1 MAADQQGSARL
12 GIDLGGTKIEG
23 VLLGADS
30 TVLANKRIAAPRG
43 DYTATIEAVASLVS
57 DLEQTG
63 KTRASHG
70 IGMGIPGSISPRT
83 GLVQG
88 ANSVWLNGKPLKLDL
103 EKHLGRPVRLA
114 NDANC
119 FALSEATDGAGAGA
133 RSVFG
138 VIVGTGCGGGIV
150 IGGKLIDGPNA
161 ISGEWGHNPL
171 PWAEGD
177 EHPGPQCWCGRR
189 GCMETWV
196 SGPGLAA
203 DHKRRTG
210 QDLTAEAVA
219 GLAAQGDQAAADTMT
234 RHASRLARGLAS
246 IVNVLD
252 PEIIVLGGGLSKL
265 EMLYEALPKL
275 MENHIFAAS
284 PRVEI
289 RRPKWGDASGVRG
302 AAWLW

>member
-1 MAADQQGSARL
+1 
-12 GIDLGGTKIEG
+12 
-23 VLLGADS
+23 
-30 TVLANKRIAAPRG
+30 
-43 DYTATIEAVASLVS
+43 
-57 DLEQTG
+57 
-63 KTRASHG
+63 
-70 IGMGIPGSISPRT
+70 
-83 GLVQG
+83 
-88 ANSVWLNGKPLKLDL
+88 
-103 EKHLGRPVRLA
+103 
-114 NDANC
+114 
-119 FALSEATDGAGAGA
+119 
-133 RSVFG
+133 
-138 VIVGTGCGGGIV
+138 
-150 IGGKLIDGPNA
+150 
-161 ISGEWGHNPL
+161 
-171 PWAEGD
+171 
-177 EHPGPQCWCGRR
+177 
-189 GCMETWV
+189 METWV